1 MAKILIIE
9 NDQRLLRL
17 MAESLLDSCY
27 DVEKT
32 DGGQLSLDLLSRSS
46 FDLIIIDSNL
56 GAPQIHKIIEAA
68 TETCKI
74 FLFISPAEEST
85 QLKPEDLQEGVYH
98 FLQYP
103 FSVNEFMAKVKK
115 ALDQLWLSKEID
127 YLHHERKYIYNFD
140 DIIGKSPK
148 LKKIFEVLKKVA
160 QSNTTV
166 LITGETGT
174 GKELIAGAI
183 HFNSRRRKNSFIAVN
198 CAALPETLLESEL
211 FGHEKGAFTG
221 AHKNRIG
228 RCEQADKGTLF
239 LDEIS
244 EMAPMTQAKILRFL
258 QNQELVRVGGTDTI
272 KVDVQIIAATNKDL
286 QHEVKEGRFREDLYY
301 RLNVVHIPLPPLRER
316 KEDIPLLAEFF
327 LDRYRRTLNKKEISG
342 FDDKAIKLLMEHDW
356 PGNIRELENVVERAV
371 LMGEDKVIHAEDILY
386 IESQQG
392 MSMGLHKDISL
403 PPEGITLDEVEKNLI
418 LQALERTGWIQKDA
432 AKLLGLSRR
441 VIQYKI
447 AKHNIKNPK
456 WPKNR

>member
-1 MAKILIIE
+1 
-9 NDQRLLRL
+9 
-17 MAESLLDSCY
+17 
-27 DVEKT
+27 
-32 DGGQLSLDLLSRSS
+32 
-46 FDLIIIDSNL
+46 
-56 GAPQIHKIIEAA
+56 
-68 TETCKI
+68 
-74 FLFISPAEEST
+74 
-85 QLKPEDLQEGVYH
+85 
-98 FLQYP
+98 
-103 FSVNEFMAKVKK
+103 
-115 ALDQLWLSKEID
+115 
-127 YLHHERKYIYNFD
+127 
-140 DIIGKSPK
+140 
-148 LKKIFEVLKKVA
+148 
-160 QSNTTV
+160 
-166 LITGETGT
+166 
-174 GKELIAGAI
+174 LIAGAI